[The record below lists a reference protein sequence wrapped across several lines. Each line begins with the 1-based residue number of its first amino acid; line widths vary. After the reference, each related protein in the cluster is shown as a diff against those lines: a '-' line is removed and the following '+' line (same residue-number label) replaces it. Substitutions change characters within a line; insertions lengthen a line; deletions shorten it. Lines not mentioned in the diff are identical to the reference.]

1 MQAVQEWVR
10 VREVRGETLRG
21 FGALGLWTYL
31 VSPTHG
37 RTSMFALRNLAVTLF
52 LLLAACSP
60 TPRETAGFVYR
71 LGVDT
76 VAVSSVTWSAG
87 KAEGVYVNRVPATT
101 VVRWSADVD
110 GKGKV
115 RRVERTHTTG
125 DSVTER
131 VTITL
136 AEDSAT
142 IVRERGDST
151 TTARFAATADAL
163 PRHQATDPGL
173 LELRARAL
181 VASGE
186 QEVIG
191 QSFFTGDTAVTADTT
206 RLVPPDTVVAGG
218 PRLVIDDTGRIRNLG
233 GNADR
238 DSVDIEA
245 LATAFKNRP
254 LGELSPRDSVAAT
267 IGGASVS
274 IAYGSPR
281 KRGRDIFGALVPWDR
296 PWRTGANNP
305 TFFTTDQ
312 DIRAGSVRVPAGRY
326 SVFTIPGH
334 SGWTLL
340 LSSNLGDNAA
350 VYDSTTIVARIPM
363 QSGAAATPTER
374 LTFEIAA
381 EGMLR
386 VSWDTVAASV
396 QLRR

>member
-1 MQAVQEWVR
+1 
-10 VREVRGETLRG
+10 
-21 FGALGLWTYL
+21 
-31 VSPTHG
+31 
-37 RTSMFALRNLAVTLF
+37 
-52 LLLAACSP
+52 
-60 TPRETAGFVYR
+60 
-71 LGVDT
+71 
-76 VAVSSVTWSAG
+76 
-87 KAEGVYVNRVPATT
+87 

-110 GKGKV
+110 GKGNV
-115 RRVERTHTTG
+115 RRVERTHAMG

-136 AEDSAT
+136 AGDSAA

-186 QEVIG
+186 QQVIG
-191 QSFFTGDTAVTADTT
+191 QSFFTGDTAVTVDTT
-206 RLVPPDTVVAGG
+206 RLVPPDTIVAAG

-245 LATAFKNRP
+245 LVSAFKSRP

-267 IGGASVS
+267 IGAANVSV
-274 IAYGSPR
+274 AYGSPR

-296 PWRTGANNP
+296 PWRTGANNA

-326 SVFTIPGH
+326 SVFTIPGQT
-334 SGWTLL
+334 GWTLL

-350 VYDSTTIVARIPM
+350 GYDSTTIIARIPM
-363 QSGAAATPTER
+363 QSGTAATPTER
-374 LTFEIAA
+374 LAFEIAA
-381 EGMLR
+381 DGILR
-386 VSWDTVAASV
+386 VSWDTVAAWV